1 MSEVQLPMET
11 DVAHDHDEVD
21 HFVIGIVAFVAF
33 LALAVKAKMFL
44 ATA

>member
-1 MSEVQLPMET
+1 MSEVQLPIET
-11 DVAHDHDEVD
+11 DAHDHDEVD

-33 LALAVKAKMFL
+33 LALAVKAKMVL